1 MSKSEGQG
9 SILLKLIILIL
20 VVGLIL
26 VIKIPG
32 DIWQEEKS
40 EVEKARANM
49 MSIYESELFYFRKH
63 QQFTTDPSELIS
75 TIRQDSTLLR
85 KQEIV
90 NKTRK
95 LSFLIDSFL
104 DVPYLEALNSID
116 VNMKNI
122 VEDLTT
128 NRRNFKRFEDILN
141 EAEDIRLGVNGLI
154 GSSEFP
160 NYTFVALYTDSL
172 KILRR
177 DLTDY
182 TLQLAASRAK
192 WLADTVHSALGDVK
206 IKALE
211 EAWKPLSE
219 RLSKFVKRVNRSE
232 LVSVTSVGDRVK
244 DFKQK
249 VDKAFA
255 KISKLNIEQELNKS
269 LEKAKSLDQIY
280 NEFLN
285 DYIITTNYAQFRLS
299 EADSLVLHLTEENF
313 YSPINKEMYIITIL
327 DDSSAVRVESPVL
340 LKELKEKAQKVATKI
355 NDLNLLPKYKAYL
368 DTLVSIRD
376 KGQKIRK
383 RLKRNTDIFI
393 KFKEMEE
400 VINQFNSTGIVTSYN
415 DLSHFVDLAYNS
427 SSYGEIKDNMESSLN
442 AVRIFKQAYEEKIF
456 GKLDTLHQSILQEM
470 ESFNELLAGVRRLPK
485 DIQNFES
492 DIQTLK
498 QLRDEINAI
507 GSPQLVENLKALED
521 DFADLFFFASEGT
534 VQRVYYIFEKKIIN
548 PGYVSQGI
556 KSWEKK

>member
-9 SILLKLIILIL
+9 SIVLKLIILIL
-20 VVGLIL
+20 IVALIF

-40 EVEKARANM
+40 EVEKAHTNM

-63 QQFTTDPSELIS
+63 QKFTTDPSELIR
-75 TIRQDSTLLR
+75 TIRQDSTLLE

-95 LSFLIDSFL
+95 LSYLIDSFL
-104 DVPYLEALNSID
+104 KVPYLKALNEID

-154 GSSEFP
+154 NSQKFP

-172 KILRR
+172 KLLQRN
-177 DLTDY
+177 LTDF
-182 TLQLAASRAK
+182 TLQIAASRAK
-192 WLADTVHSALGDVK
+192 WLADTIYSALGNVN
-206 IKALE
+206 IKGLE
-211 EAWKPLSE
+211 ADWKPLSQ
-219 RLSKFVKRVNRSE
+219 RLDKFVKRVNRSE
-232 LVSVTSVGDRVK
+232 LVNVTSVGDRVK

-255 KISKLNIEQELNKS
+255 KVSKLVVEQEL
-269 LEKAKSLDQIY
+269 AKSRKNVEKLDEIY
-280 NEFLN
+280 NEFLK

-313 YSPINKEMYIITIL
+313 YSPINKEMYIITIV
-327 DDSSAVRVESPVL
+327 DDSSSVRVESPVL
-340 LKELKEKAQKVATKI
+340 LKELKEKAQKVAEKI
-355 NDLNLLPKYKAYL
+355 NALDLLPKYKAYL
-368 DTLVSIRD
+368 DTLESIRQ
-376 KGQKIRK
+376 KGQSIRK
-383 RLKRNTDIFI
+383 ALRRNTDIFI
-393 KFKEMEE
+393 KYKEMED
-400 VINQFNSTGIVTSYN
+400 VINQFNSISVIISYN
-415 DLSHFVDLAYNS
+415 DLNHFVDLAYNS
-427 SSYGEIKDNMESSLN
+427 SSYGEIKDNMENSLN
-442 AVRIFKQAYEEKIF
+442 AVRIFKQAYEEKVF
-456 GKLDTLHQSILQEM
+456 GKLDTLHLSMLQEM
-470 ESFNELLAGVRRLPK
+470 EKFNELLASVRRLPK
-485 DIQNFES
+485 DIQNFDS

-498 QLRDEINAI
+498 QLREEINAI

-534 VQRVYYIFEKKIIN
+534 VQKVYYVFEKKIIN
-548 PGYVSQGI
+548 PGYIYKGI
-556 KSWEKK
+556 KSWEKE